1 MVAFGTAA
9 VKRASS
15 SPRFS
20 AIMGHSHSAPGGA
33 MHIDIVSDVICPWC
47 FIGKRRLERALEQR
61 PDLTVS
67 VTWRAFQLNPEM
79 PKSGMAR
86 ADYLAAKFG
95 NSAHAGRIYAAIT
108 EAGAG
113 EKITFAF
120 DRIRRTPNTRDAHRL
135 IRYATLHGKPDAL
148 VEILFSAYFEQGRDI
163 GDQAVLADIAAESGF
178 DRAEAAKWLAGEAA
192 LEDVLGEDRNARR
205 LGISGVPCF
214 ILDGGYSISGAQE
227 PEFFFP
233 LFDLAQNATAQPVA

>member
-1 MVAFGTAA
+1 
-9 VKRASS
+9 
-15 SPRFS
+15 
-20 AIMGHSHSAPGGA
+20 

-47 FIGKRRLERALEQR
+47 FIGKRRLGRALEQR

-67 VTWRAFQLNPEM
+67 VTWRAFQLNPDM
-79 PKSGMAR
+79 PEGGMAR

-108 EAGAG
+108 AAGAG
-113 EKITFAF
+113 ENIAFAF

-135 IRYATLHGKPDAL
+135 IRYATLHGKADAL
-148 VEILFSAYFEQGRDI
+148 VETLFSAYFEQGRDI
-163 GDQAVLADIAAESGF
+163 GNQAILADIAAESGF
-178 DRAEAAKWLAGEAA
+178 DRAAAAKWLAGETA
-192 LEDVLGEDRNARR
+192 LADVLGEDRSARR